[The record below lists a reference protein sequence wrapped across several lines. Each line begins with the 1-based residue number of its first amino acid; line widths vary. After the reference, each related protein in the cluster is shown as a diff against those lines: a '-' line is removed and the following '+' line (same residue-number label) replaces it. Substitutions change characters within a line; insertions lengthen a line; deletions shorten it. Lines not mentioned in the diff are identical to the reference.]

1 MVKSSGVNPSEG
13 MITGRVWQGEN
24 PTRLETLRCYGGDI
38 RSILGSYFWWLKLD
52 MQWTVGSTG

>member
-1 MVKSSGVNPSEG
+1 
-13 MITGRVWQGEN
+13 VWQGEN